1 MSCAI
6 FLLFFLD
13 ANLANREEDI
23 TRFFHKV
30 YYTIDH
36 LKVTRVVR
44 MGTCQSSSIQKRKVE
59 RLKSM
64 NLFVLDNSLRE
75 TSVCQIRGHSLEDKD
90 AILAALDDTGI
101 NDVIVA
107 SFCDMKAVD
116 DVWLDGLRKNG
127 KIQSRFYA
135 FSEMWQDVVNGAPL
149 TDLPTGLK
157 RFVRFSVGTS
167 TMPNTNFENICQNQR
182 VWNPKCHP

>member
-1 MSCAI
+1 
-6 FLLFFLD
+6 
-13 ANLANREEDI
+13 
-23 TRFFHKV
+23 
-30 YYTIDH
+30 
-36 LKVTRVVR
+36 
-44 MGTCQSSSIQKRKVE
+44 MGTCQSSSTQKRKVE

-64 NLFVLDNSLRE
+64 DLFVLDNSLRE

-116 DVWLDGLRKNG
+116 DVWLDGLRKDG
-127 KIQSRFYA
+127 KMQSRFYA

-149 TDLPTGLK
+149 ADLPTGLK
-157 RFVRFSVGTS
+157 RFVRFSTS
-167 TMPNTNFENICQNQR
+167 SMPNTNFLITFSSESKSMESQMSSLRLIWHVAEQIGQHLQR
-182 VWNPKCHP
+182 K